1 MTPAAAPDPS
11 PAPST
16 MPRPGQPGTSG
27 WVAWIGFAAV
37 MLALVGTLHVF
48 EGIAALL
55 NGSYFHARG
64 AHLVVHLDLTAW
76 GWVHIGVGIVL
87 LVTAVGVFGGWV
99 WARALGTVVA
109 LLSAIINVT
118 FLAAQP
124 VWSATMVALCIVVVL
139 ALTVHGG
146 EIRPGPRS

>member
-1 MTPAAAPDPS
+1 MTPAATPAPG

-16 MPRPGQPGTSG
+16 TPQAGASGTSG

-37 MLALVGTLHVF
+37 LLILIGTLHVF
-48 EGIAALL
+48 EGIVALV
-55 NGSYFHARG
+55 NGTYFQVSGSR
-64 AHLVVHLDLTAW
+64 LVVHMDLTAW
-76 GWVHIGVGIVL
+76 GWVHIGMGVVL
-87 LVTAVGVFGGWV
+87 LVTGVGVFGGWV

-109 LLSAIINVT
+109 LISAVVNVT

-124 VWSATMVALCIVVVL
+124 LWSATMIALCIVVVL

-146 EIRPGPRS
+146 EIRPGTDP